1 MKKRFIENLA
11 FFAALNL
18 LIKPIYVFGIDRVV
32 QNTVGT
38 INYGT
43 YFPLFNLVLIFQIFL
58 DLGIENFTRKEL
70 AHNPGLTNRLFS
82 NFLTLKLLLIVVFI
96 LVFSSMG
103 YLLPHGS
110 EEWKLLII
118 LLINQSMASFILFL
132 RANMG
137 GMHLFKAESLAS
149 VLDRFSMILICGTLL
164 LIPLTKNHF
173 KIQWFVYAQF
183 WACLITVVFSLII
196 V

>member
-70 AHNPGLTNRLFS
+70 AHNHGLTNRLFS